1 MHPTEARG
9 HHEAHQTGVSVKVSL
24 NIFAHSDT
32 LQNEPFA
39 GPLHQRRMYS
49 RERPVLSRTIAMG
62 HWLLSLMEL
71 GRRRLASLSA
81 LPLVEQAS
89 RCWAVCGGLLFLPV
103 CVSPLNAMIPFMG
116 IVQSVVVRE
125 AVSPDGTDVRPSL
138 KTLYRKCRLARQ
150 IPRSLARAP
159 VLAAVHE

>member
-1 MHPTEARG
+1 
-9 HHEAHQTGVSVKVSL
+9 
-24 NIFAHSDT
+24 
-32 LQNEPFA
+32 
-39 GPLHQRRMYS
+39 MYP
-49 RERPVLSRTIAMG
+49 RERPVLPRTIAMG

-125 AVSPDGTDVRPSL
+125 AVSPRVVNNQSTQLGALELS
-138 KTLYRKCRLARQ
+138 CRELNEVQ
-150 IPRSLARAP
+150 VS
-159 VLAAVHE
+159 